1 MLSTTAIGHM
11 QEIQE
16 LDMLL
21 YTKSE
26 NKNAWIEIDDRDGE
40 TVTIAS
46 ATFDVVDDS
55 DVVVQTS
62 ISASLADNG
71 TVLARIF
78 GRVDAT
84 QSGFVAGSAYKV
96 RFTYLIGTE
105 QYQSVMPIKIRERK
119 L

>member
-1 MLSTTAIGHM
+1 MTAIGHM

-21 YTKSE
+21 YTKTE

-40 TVTIAS
+40 IVTITS
-46 ATFDVVDDS
+46 PTFDVVDDS
-55 DVVVQTS
+55 DVVVQGSTA
-62 ISASLADNG
+62 ASLSDNG

-78 GRVDAT
+78 GLIDAT

-96 RFTYLIGTE
+96 RFTYTIGTE
-105 QYQSVMPIKIRERK
+105 RYQSVLPIKIRERK